1 MKNLKSLTIIFVAAI
16 ALVAS
21 VFCAND
27 AQAYYGSPVSH
38 GYYGRSMG
46 CRGGCGYGRRHHGY
60 YGGYRH
66 HGGYYGRRHGGW
78 GYGRRHHGWGYG
90 RRHGGWGYGRRHY
103 SYRGWRGCRRCR

>member
-46 CRGGCGYGRRHHGY
+46 CRGGCGYGRRHGGY
-60 YGGYRH
+60 YSGRH
-66 HGGYYGRRHGGW
+66 HGGYYGRRHGGYY
-78 GYGRRHHGWGYG
+78 GGRRHGWGYG
-90 RRHGGWGYGRRHY
+90 RRHGGYYGGRRHY
-103 SYRGWRGCRRCR
+103 GWNGCRRCR

>member
-46 CRGGCGYGRRHHGY
+46 CRGGCGYGRRHGY
-60 YGGYRH
+60 YGGRR
-66 HGGYYGRRHGGW
+66 HGGYYG
-78 GYGRRHHGWGYG
+78 
-90 RRHGGWGYGRRHY
+90 GRRHY
-103 SYRGWRGCRRCR
+103 GWNGCRRCR